1 MAEQLL
7 SRRPES
13 NRTTRK
19 VEPISL
25 RPKPAPWY
33 QRVLLLALIA
43 VGGALV
49 GHLGSQLFARLLAG
63 RSPAVVGSG
72 TGRVIASLSAA
83 TSVSDRLIEIDQH
96 MQNRDF
102 GTALLLCDEALAL
115 YPGDNQLLGR
125 RQHAEDELHNRFRY
139 QMFQQAAGKRNYSA
153 ALALFS
159 EIPADSMYK
168 SRAMQEL
175 PSVRS
180 HAVGD
185 WLTAAQ
191 SAVRLGQ
198 CAEARVYAAGVL
210 SLDNGSAPAKAVMD
224 QCPAPRPGAMGKPE

>member
-1 MAEQLL
+1 MADQLL
-7 SRRPES
+7 TRRPETT
-13 NRTTRK
+13 RTTRK

-25 RPKPAPWY
+25 RPPRAPAY
-33 QRVLLLALIA
+33 QRILLLGVIA
-43 VGGALV
+43 VAGALV
-49 GHLGSQLFARLLAG
+49 GHFGSQLFARLLAG
-63 RSPAVVGSG
+63 RAPVAPY
-72 TGRVIASLSAA
+72 GRPGIVASLSGA

-185 WLTAAQ
+185 WLAAAQ

-198 CAEARVYAAGVL
+198 CAEARVYATGVL
-210 SLDNGSAPAKAVMD
+210 NLDSGSAPARAVME
-224 QCPAPRPGAMGKPE
+224 QCPAPRPGATGRPE